1 MRPTLREPYPV
12 RVPAVL
18 AGLAGG
24 GAWLAGFGALATDLA
39 GYARWIL
46 VSGAAAWLAALALL
60 RHGDRGVAAGIAVAL
75 AIGWSGTA
83 LALAITWAQ
92 TGTWP
97 MW

>member
-18 AGLAGG
+18 AGLAGA
-24 GAWLAGFGALATDLA
+24 GAWLAGFGTLAADLA
-39 GYARWIL
+39 GYAWWTL
-46 VSGAAAWLAALALL
+46 GAGAAAWLAALALL

-75 AIGWSGTA
+75 AIGWSSTA
-83 LALAITWAQ
+83 VALGVTWVQ

-97 MW
+97 LW